1 MIHKSVKIQGAVSA
15 PYSIEIRR
23 DLSELSA
30 MLSGLGLPAKRAC
43 VVTESRVGPLYA
55 PEVRRAAEASGFET
69 TVFTF
74 EAGEEHKDLSQISA
88 LYKHL
93 IERSFDRRDVL
104 IALGGGVCGDMC
116 GFAAATYLRGIDFI
130 QVPTTLL
137 SMVDSSVG
145 GKTGVDLDGYKN
157 MVGAFHQPRLVYM
170 GVETLNTLPA
180 EQFASG
186 MAEVIKHGLI
196 RNADYLDM
204 LERDADAVRA
214 LSPETL
220 ADLIEESVRIKAE
233 IVEHDPTERNER
245 RLLNFGHTVGHAV
258 EKASGL
264 SFTHGQCVALGSI
277 AAGRI
282 SVSRGTLTEA
292 DLSRMK
298 RIFASYGLRTEIPSI
313 DRNAVTEAMMHDKK
327 KQGDAVAF
335 VLLDGPGRSYVCGDV
350 TKEQIGEGLEEI
362 ICRK

>member
-30 MLSGLGLPAKRAC
+30 MLSSLTIPAKRAC

-55 PEVRRAAEASGFET
+55 EEVRRAAEKAGFET
-69 TVFTF
+69 SVFTF
-74 EAGEEHKDLSQISA
+74 EAGEEHKDLGQISA

-170 GVETLNTLPA
+170 GVETLNT
-180 EQFASG
+180 
-186 MAEVIKHGLI
+186 
-196 RNADYLDM
+196 
-204 LERDADAVRA
+204 
-214 LSPETL
+214 
-220 ADLIEESVRIKAE
+220 
-233 IVEHDPTERNER
+233 
-245 RLLNFGHTVGHAV
+245 
-258 EKASGL
+258 
-264 SFTHGQCVALGSI
+264 
-277 AAGRI
+277 
-282 SVSRGTLTEA
+282 
-292 DLSRMK
+292 
-298 RIFASYGLRTEIPSI
+298 
-313 DRNAVTEAMMHDKK
+313 
-327 KQGDAVAF
+327 
-335 VLLDGPGRSYVCGDV
+335 
-350 TKEQIGEGLEEI
+350 
-362 ICRK
+362 